1 MIGSRHFSLRPAAP
15 KMAAGGVVCDAGGG
29 CGGGVCPPPPGGGG
43 GAVCPPTFPFLPCVK
58 GELISIWQ
66 FVVGNS
72 NFVVSFMNIHEGGR
86 SLGGGQ
92 MATRSLFSK

>member
-1 MIGSRHFSLRPAAP
+1 M
-15 KMAAGGVVCDAGGG
+15 GGGLCPPRGG
-29 CGGGVCPPPPGGGG
+29 CGGGL
-43 GAVCPPTFPFLPCVK
+43 CPPTSPFYSKK

-92 MATRSLFSK
+92 MATRGLFSK